1 MLPSFHGHVRSARN
15 KPWADVTLFFFP
27 ISCVSKWGATLDTK
41 KLLQLDVGPFKDGVL
56 EVLSLKKPSTN

>member
-1 MLPSFHGHVRSARN
+1 MGRC
-15 KPWADVTLFFFP
+15 DVVFFP